1 MNQTTL
7 FADPPTPDATEARK
21 REAFARTHA
30 KRKQKTSR
38 EAAERIAPKA
48 LSNVEHV
55 AELVNYWPG
64 LTSAELAV
72 KSKDLAAKFGIGG
85 GPLDRVEMARRCP
98 DAASKEHG
106 HLIRQGPARKCR
118 VGRGAALTWWPASF
132 TDSDIE
138 QEMSNG

>member
-21 REAFARTHA
+21 REAFARMHA

-55 AELVNYWPG
+55 AALVDYWPG

-72 KSKDLAAKFGIGG
+72 KSQDLAAKFGIGG
-85 GPLDRVEMARRCP
+85 GPLDRTEMGRRCP

-106 HLIRQGPARKCR
+106 HLIRKGPERKCR
-118 VGRGAALTWWPASF
+118 VGRGDAVTWWPASF
-132 TDSDIE
+132 SDGDIE
-138 QEMSNG
+138 QEMSSG